1 MAAGNTGE
9 TSNSV
14 GNMRLRSR
22 RRLPGEARSQ
32 RCMEMLPGGNPA
44 VEEGRSSS
52 LEDSPHRSEAT
63 NPIACLTYLS
73 TRIPPVFDI
82 NLIRWKQMNRCLWNG
97 EFKLHKLA
105 RALGGSIWVALL
117 FCLPSVGCA
126 PVRTQEARE
135 PRSDVVLRYTESQIR
150 SPDEAALRGSSY
162 LATKKW
168 VDSLPRDCESLGET
182 LALHRPGE

>member
-32 RCMEMLPGGNPA
+32 RCREMLPGGNPA

-63 NPIACLTYLS
+63 NPIACLTCLS
-73 TRIPPVFDI
+73 TRIPPVFGIDFI
-82 NLIRWKQMNRCLWNG
+82 QWK
-97 EFKLHKLA
+97 
-105 RALGGSIWVALL
+105 
-117 FCLPSVGCA
+117 
-126 PVRTQEARE
+126 
-135 PRSDVVLRYTESQIR
+135 
-150 SPDEAALRGSSY
+150 
-162 LATKKW
+162 TK
-168 VDSLPRDCESLGET
+168 
-182 LALHRPGE
+182 